1 MNNDLSWLGK
11 KEELEFLKQKF
22 NGNVALKKH
31 QYSNCI
37 DEMVKIRLMLFVMS
51 IIVFYPVVINYVVTK
66 EFQLDFFIERL
77 TFAVLFFVAGLLFN
91 KYRVLAII
99 MGMIVIGLILFGNLF
114 SQGLYLRSLVF
125 NLFILGVL
133 IGGLYYHYKLKGLKT
148 DLMKNLLEN
157 QLIDD

>member
-37 DEMVKIRLMLFVMS
+37 DAMVKIRLMLFVMS

-99 MGMIVIGLILFGNLF
+99 MGMIVIAVILFGNLF

>member
-37 DEMVKIRLMLFVMS
+37 DAMVKIRLMLFVMS

-91 KYRVLAII
+91 KHRVLAII
-99 MGMIVIGLILFGNLF
+99 MGMIVIAVILFGNLF